1 MQFFSHQFKFEIIF
15 YVKEFM
21 DWKIFLLRIT
31 FFSTKITINVTNQYW
46 QQSVVRENNVKRNDT
61 RAQVI
66 SKRLNN
72 NGQTITVSNNS
83 N

>member
-1 MQFFSHQFKFEIIF
+1 MYGK
-15 YVKEFM
+15 YLLK
-21 DWKIFLLRIT
+21 KIT
-31 FFSTKITINVTNQYW
+31 FSTKIINNVTNQYW
-46 QQSVVRENNVKRNDT
+46 QRSIVRENNVKRDDT